1 MLHTHDSR
9 RTPPMK
15 LDYLGHEYRDFNF
28 EMNDVAV
35 ESACMSE
42 LNGEHYIFGGNSGRN
57 YQMAKIDG
65 CGLQRLPDLD
75 FTFSQG
81 SCYRVKELTFSR
93 NLSRMASI

>member
-1 MLHTHDSR
+1 
-9 RTPPMK
+9 MK

-81 SCYRVKELTFSR
+81 LCFRIKRVDVKSH
-93 NLSRMASI
+93 

>member
-1 MLHTHDSR
+1 
-9 RTPPMK
+9 MK

-57 YQMAKIDG
+57 YQMAKTDG